1 MAFEFALLS
10 ILGKDHFKIS
20 FRSLIVISHKLNICF
35 EINSSSDDP
44 NHI

>member
-20 FRSLIVISHKLNICF
+20 FRILIAISHKLNICF
-35 EINSSSDDP
+35 EGNSVSDDP